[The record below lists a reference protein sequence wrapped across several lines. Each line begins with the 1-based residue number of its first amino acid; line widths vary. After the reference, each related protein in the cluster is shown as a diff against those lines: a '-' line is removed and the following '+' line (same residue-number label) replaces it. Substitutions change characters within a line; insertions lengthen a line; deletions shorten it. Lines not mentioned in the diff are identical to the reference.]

1 MPCFSV
7 VLWFPLF
14 FVLHSFHSLAS
25 STHTHT
31 LPHTHSQEKK
41 QTAGPKNKRVC
52 VSEVKN
58 QVIFLDEPN
67 LLGRWP
73 SLFKQTYGT
82 VQLKKTPSVISG
94 RTGCCCSVFHLLQP
108 YPDKCVH
115 PAAVVNVRVC
125 ECWVLMLIRRGVCVC
140 DMTKRVFQ
148 LDTFIR
154 CLWCVIP
161 VMQHRQIPQGFTLEG
176 VKHSHVCNPTHTH
189 TYVGKAHSSGL
200 MVNV

>member
-1 MPCFSV
+1 M
-7 VLWFPLF
+7 
-14 FVLHSFHSLAS
+14 
-25 STHTHT
+25 
-31 LPHTHSQEKK
+31 
-41 QTAGPKNKRVC
+41 C

-140 DMTKRVFQ
+140 VT
-148 LDTFIR
+148 
-154 CLWCVIP
+154 
-161 VMQHRQIPQGFTLEG
+161 
-176 VKHSHVCNPTHTH
+176 
-189 TYVGKAHSSGL
+189 
-200 MVNV
+200 